1 MDKFEKR
8 WIRRE
13 FNKTNGMIFLYKI
26 LFGQLT
32 FLIMMAMYR
41 LFPVD
46 EHFNDGAVWYLIS
59 GFLCLGIFVIWRRPS
74 FFRTQIF
81 PVHSHMSRE
90 ISQLFRDFYDR
101 TERFFR
107 SLCTYGNGST
117 ALRFYICAFS
127 GAATGGSVTIS
138 MLLYSGFAAPLIEEF
153 IFRGAVLKTLEPF
166 GKWFAL
172 LASSLAFALMH
183 GNFAQIPF
191 AMAAG
196 LILGYIAME
205 YSIWYS
211 LLLHISNNLI
221 LGDVLPRIAGIMP
234 GNSGNILYNVI
245 TNLLVILG
253 IVLLLRKYRSIPRIC
268 SSESHNTGKLL
279 FLYFTSVFGILF
291 TLSCIWSGF
300 AGISPL

>member
-1 MDKFEKR
+1 M
-8 WIRRE
+8 
-13 FNKTNGMIFLYKI
+13 NKSLVNDCIK
-26 LFGQLT
+26 LF
-32 FLIMMAMYR
+32 I
-41 LFPVD
+41 
-46 EHFNDGAVWYLIS
+46 I
-59 GFLCLGIFVIWRRPS
+59 
-74 FFRTQIF
+74 
-81 PVHSHMSRE
+81 
-90 ISQLFRDFYDR
+90 
-101 TERFFR
+101 
-107 SLCTYGNGST
+107 
-117 ALRFYICAFS
+117 
-127 GAATGGSVTIS
+127 
-138 MLLYSGFAAPLIEEF
+138 
-153 IFRGAVLKTLEPF
+153 TL
-166 GKWFAL
+166 
-172 LASSLAFALMH
+172 
-183 GNFAQIPF
+183 
-191 AMAAG
+191 AAG

>member
-1 MDKFEKR
+1 
-8 WIRRE
+8 
-13 FNKTNGMIFLYKI
+13 
-26 LFGQLT
+26 
-32 FLIMMAMYR
+32 MMLMYR

-46 EHFNDGAVWYLIS
+46 ENFNDGAVWYLIS
-59 GFLCLGIFVIWRRPS
+59 GFLCLGLFVLWRTPT

-81 PVHSHMSRE
+81 PVRTRMSIGKFLGFFGIFMIAQNASSVLYVVME
-90 ISQLFRDFYDR
+90 MTAQ
-101 TERFFR
+101 RFGFTFIR
-107 SLCTYGNGST
+107 SLE
-117 ALRFYICAFS
+117 
-127 GAATGGSVTIS
+127 AATGGSVTLS

-221 LGDVLPRIAGIMP
+221 LGDMLPWLAGLMP
-234 GNSGNILYNVI
+234 QNSGNILYNVI

-268 SSESHNTGKLL
+268 SSKSHNTGKLL
-279 FLYFTSVFGILF
+279 FLYFTSIFGILF
-291 TLSCIWSGF
+291 TLSCIWNGF

>member
-1 MDKFEKR
+1 
-8 WIRRE
+8 
-13 FNKTNGMIFLYKI
+13 
-26 LFGQLT
+26 
-32 FLIMMAMYR
+32 
-41 LFPVD
+41 
-46 EHFNDGAVWYLIS
+46 
-59 GFLCLGIFVIWRRPS
+59 
-74 FFRTQIF
+74 
-81 PVHSHMSRE
+81 
-90 ISQLFRDFYDR
+90 
-101 TERFFR
+101 
-107 SLCTYGNGST
+107 
-117 ALRFYICAFS
+117 
-127 GAATGGSVTIS
+127 
-138 MLLYSGFAAPLIEEF
+138 
-153 IFRGAVLKTLEPF
+153 
-166 GKWFAL
+166 
-172 LASSLAFALMH
+172 
-183 GNFAQIPF
+183 
-191 AMAAG
+191 MAAG

>member
-1 MDKFEKR
+1 
-8 WIRRE
+8 
-13 FNKTNGMIFLYKI
+13 MIAQNASSVLYV
-26 LFGQLT
+26 LMEMGAQHFGFT
-32 FLIMMAMYR
+32 FA
-41 LFPVD
+41 
-46 EHFNDGAVWYLIS
+46 
-59 GFLCLGIFVIWRRPS
+59 
-74 FFRTQIF
+74 
-81 PVHSHMSRE
+81 
-90 ISQLFRDFYDR
+90 
-101 TERFFR
+101 R
-107 SLCTYGNGST
+107 SLE
-117 ALRFYICAFS
+117 
-127 GAATGGSVTIS
+127 AATGGSVTIS

-172 LASSLAFALMH
+172 LASSLALMH